1 MARDDGT
8 LTRDEAQAVL
18 DLGVLELQ
26 GDSGQVEFGQDL
38 PKPELP
44 FSQQE
49 YKERQERL
57 RQQMERGNLD
67 LIYLTAPE
75 SMYYFHG
82 YNARYYRAHGST
94 SEVPIAG
101 TAIHKDYDKLIHFD
115 YAMERILL
123 RSTSIVEDLR
133 FVPEEGDIQ
142 ERASYVARQLKGE
155 GWTNGT
161 VGMEFYSHV
170 PNRLVSG
177 ALENAFLANGCKG
190 VLDATRTTRSVR
202 RVKSPQELAYVAK
215 AARIAEIGHQAVKE
229 ALKPGVTELE
239 VYGEAIRAMSR
250 AGGEPAGLPDAV
262 ASGPFLTW
270 HSWSM
275 RRVIQE
281 GDLVMY
287 DPAAVYNRYH
297 VNISRPYFVGKPAPG
312 VEKFFRLVGG
322 AFQIYEEIAKAGT
335 PIPAI
340 CRELKRYYKNA
351 DIWQFY
357 SWGGGIEQTV
367 AFPPDWVGEV
377 FWDLEE
383 ETEGSFLENEVTNFY
398 SMLNGLMID
407 SFVYEKDR
415 ARRLSSLPPEL
426 ALVEV

>member
-1 MARDDGT
+1 MASDDET
-8 LTRDEAQAVL
+8 LTRGEAQAVL
-18 DLGVLELQ
+18 DLGILELQ
-26 GDSGQVEFGQDL
+26 GDSGQVEFGPDL
-38 PKPELP
+38 PRPELP

-57 RQQMERGNLD
+57 RQQMERENLD
-67 LIYLTAPE
+67 LIYLTAPD

-101 TAIHKDYDKLIHFD
+101 TAIHKDHDRLIHFD

-133 FVPEEGDIQ
+133 FVPEEGGIQ
-142 ERASYVARQLKGE
+142 ERASYVAMQLNAE
-155 GWTNGT
+155 GWLNGS

-177 ALENAFLANGCKG
+177 ALESAFLANGG
-190 VLDATRTTRSVR
+190 DRVLDATRTARAVR
-202 RVKSPQELAYVAK
+202 RVKSPQELAYVEK
-215 AARIAEIGHQAVKE
+215 AARIAEIGHHAVE
-229 ALKPGVTELE
+229 EILRPGVTELE

-262 ASGPFLTW
+262 SSGPFLTW
-270 HSWSM
+270 HSWSR

-297 VNISRPYFVGKPAPG
+297 VNISRPYFVGEPAAG
-312 VEKFFRLVGG
+312 VKKFFRLVGG
-322 AFQIYEEIAKAGT
+322 AFQIFQETAKAGT
-335 PIPAI
+335 PISAV
-340 CRELKRYYKNA
+340 CRELKGYYQGA
-351 DIWQFY
+351 GIWKFY

-377 FWDLEE
+377 FWDLEQ
-383 ETEGSFLENEVTNFY
+383 ETQGVFLENEVTNFY

-407 SFVYEKDR
+407 TFVYEKHR
-415 ARRLSSLPPEL
+415 ARRLSSLPAEL
-426 ALVEV
+426 TIIEV

>member
-1 MARDDGT
+1 MASDDET
-8 LTRDEAQAVL
+8 LTRGDAQAVL
-18 DLGVLELQ
+18 DLGIFELQ
-26 GDSGQVEFGQDL
+26 GDSGQVEFDPNL

-49 YKERQERL
+49 YEERQMRL
-57 RQQMERGNLD
+57 REQMERENLD
-67 LIYLTAPE
+67 LIYLTAPD

-94 SEVPIAG
+94 SEMPIAG
-101 TAIHKDYDKLIHFD
+101 TAIHKDYDRLMHFD
-115 YAMERILL
+115 YAMERVLL
-123 RSTSIVEDLR
+123 WSTSTVEDLR
-133 FVPEEGDIQ
+133 FVPEEGGIQ
-142 ERASYVARQLKGE
+142 ERAAYIAKQLKDE
-155 GWTNGT
+155 GWLNGS
-161 VGMEFYSHV
+161 VGMEFLSHV
-170 PNRLVSG
+170 PNRLVSE
-177 ALENAFLANGCKG
+177 ALESAFLGKG
-190 VLDATRTTRSVR
+190 GERVLDATGIARGVR
-202 RVKSPQELAYVAK
+202 RVKSPQELAYVER
-215 AARIAEIGHQAVKE
+215 AAQIAEIGHRAVKE
-229 ALKPGVTELE
+229 ALRPGVTELE

-270 HSWSM
+270 HSWSS

-297 VNISRPYFVGKPAPG
+297 VNISRPYFIGNPSSG

-322 AFQIYEEIAKAGT
+322 AFQVYEQIAKAGT
-335 PIPAI
+335 PIPAV
-340 CRELKRYYKNA
+340 CQELKRYYK
-351 DIWQFY
+351 DTGIWQFY

-383 ETEGSFLENEVTNFY
+383 ETKGVFLENEVTNFY

-407 SFVYEKDR
+407 SFVYEKQR

-426 ALVEV
+426 TIIEA